1 MLHIACMKE
10 NTSPQISTDFEGKF
24 VLEELN
30 TSSMTEVYILHQ
42 NGLTPVPIIDTIGYS
57 NNDWTWIRNGQFIQY
72 LESQVCWCPAHGI
85 PQIIHPDGSLV
96 RDFKS
101 DFGTVIEAVISPDGD
116 YMALTKNSNVYI

>member
-57 NNDWTWIRNGQFIQY
+57 NNDWTWIRNGQFIQ
-72 LESQVCWCPAHGI
+72 
-85 PQIIHPDGSLV
+85 
-96 RDFKS
+96 
-101 DFGTVIEAVISPDGD
+101 
-116 YMALTKNSNVYI
+116 